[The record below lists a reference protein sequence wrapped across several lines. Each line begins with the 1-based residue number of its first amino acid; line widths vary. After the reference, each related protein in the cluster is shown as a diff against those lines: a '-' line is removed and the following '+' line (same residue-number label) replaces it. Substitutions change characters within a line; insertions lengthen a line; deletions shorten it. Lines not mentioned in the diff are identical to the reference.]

1 MMWKTIRL
9 NILTILMV
17 CTIGFGMPLHS
28 ARADFWG
35 TNEIAALVIKYLDKL
50 DRYIEGIILSQLKS
64 AAIKMLDKQIDK
76 MFGGG
81 SGNEPLFVTD
91 FKEYIHDVSTNY
103 THDVMNDFFT
113 TSMRGTFSVSNYVE
127 VGGMVGTFAGGVDTG
142 INAAAEVAQS
152 MRSAVEEE
160 MPTFDFDTKSLDPS
174 LRGGLSVRDLNQ
186 MVNNPMNNSIGASFQ
201 AKEMFYATLSQRE
214 EIQRVKAQAS
224 GFIPKEKD
232 GKVVAPSALLEGMV
246 VKVKTM
252 ATDVISTAENPEQ
265 LVVGVVT
272 SYANQVITRVVQQGL
287 GKVEAAIAKK
297 FGNVGVQVA
306 KEIGTDIANEGLGAN
321 FSKETQQ
328 KETAKPTSMSK
339 TTTSSGSTKGSC
351 IFCEESGYSFSSSK
365 R

>member
-1 MMWKTIRL
+1 M
-9 NILTILMV
+9 ILMV
-17 CTIGFGMPLHS
+17 FAIGFGIPTRTAHAEM
-28 ARADFWG
+28 WG
-35 TNEIAALVIKYLDKL
+35 TNMIAALVHKMLDRL
-50 DRYIEGIILSQLKS
+50 DRYIEGVLLSQLKS
-64 AAIKMLDKQIDK
+64 AAIKMLDKQIDT

-91 FKEYIHDVSTNY
+91 FKEYIHEVSKSY

-113 TSMRGTFSVSNYVE
+113 NSMRGTFSASNYVE
-127 VGGMVGTFAGGVDTG
+127 VGGKVGTFANGVNTG

-152 MRSAVEEE
+152 MRLAVKEEL
-160 MPTFDFDTKSLDPS
+160 PAFDFDKKSLDPS

-201 AKEMFYATLSQRE
+201 AKEMFYATLSQSE
-214 EIQRVKAQAS
+214 EIQKVKAQAS

-252 ATDVISTAENPEQ
+252 STDVISTAENPEQ
-265 LVVGVVT
+265 LVAGVVT

-287 GKVEAAIAKK
+287 GKVESVIAKK
-297 FGNVGVQVA
+297 FGDVGAQVA
-306 KEIGTDIANEGLGAN
+306 REIGTDIAKEGLGAN

-339 TTTSSGSTKGSC
+339 TTTSSGLTRGSC